1 MWFER
6 SLFLKKKNQGSLF
19 FRGLLKCHSKV
30 TIFAWEKS
38 WKIAISVP
46 QILKELGSP
55 TGTGTGTTMAWR
67 TVSEFRV
74 PSLWSWRC
82 WVFFVSKKQVSSVT
96 LMVLGIG
103 PCEKNSAKI
112 IKIHGSSLKIKMIFD
127 CLPTLKTWFWQPP
140 TYVDIYIYIHID
152 TCVHIYIHIHIFF
165 QSTRLPCVFQ
175 TSKLIIFWEFIGFS
189 YPQNSNHRGPPT
201 MAGTL
206 ATLATLY
213 PPIICICWFG
223 TPGVFPR
230 FFSKFG
236 AILLWDKKRE
246 LRIPWISV
254 WSFFTWKHRS
264 DAPKLPRSCWKRNKK
279 KTNFHMF
286 TTRELNWQNQGIPS
300 RIPLLERSSAVQPY
314 LSVRPVCKKH
324 QPFPN
329 GKL

>member
-1 MWFER
+1 
-6 SLFLKKKNQGSLF
+6 
-19 FRGLLKCHSKV
+19 
-30 TIFAWEKS
+30 
-38 WKIAISVP
+38 
-46 QILKELGSP
+46 
-55 TGTGTGTTMAWR
+55 
-67 TVSEFRV
+67 
-74 PSLWSWRC
+74 
-82 WVFFVSKKQVSSVT
+82 
-96 LMVLGIG
+96 
-103 PCEKNSAKI
+103 
-112 IKIHGSSLKIKMIFD
+112 MIFD

-140 TYVDIYIYIHID
+140 TYVDIYIYIY
-152 TCVHIYIHIHIFF
+152 TYMCAYKYIYIHIHIFF

-279 KTNFHMF
+279 KQISTCSPPANW
-286 TTRELNWQNQGIPS
+286 TDKTKESQVESPSLNEV
-300 RIPLLERSSAVQPY
+300 LLSSHTYQFGQSVKSISHFPMENYRSMNAGWDLLFVS
-314 LSVRPVCKKH
+314 LWR
-324 QPFPN
+324 F
-329 GKL
+329 